1 MFSISS
7 ICYGIDAVIALI
19 FGVIYL
25 TRSQFMPYHS
35 LALAK
40 AWSEVE
46 PNTQTLILALMRAA
60 GGGFIATGIA
70 IIVLLCIPF
79 QAKEQWAIYS
89 VFFICFCSSFGSGY
103 ATYLVHNNTPGNP
116 PLKLSFVAVLLSL
129 VGLFCSIV

>member
-1 MFSISS
+1 MFLISS
-7 ICYGIDAVIALI
+7 ICYGVNAAIALV
-19 FGVIYL
+19 FGIIYL

-40 AWSEVE
+40 PWSEVE
-46 PNTQTLILALMRAA
+46 PNAQTLILALMRVA

-89 VFFICFCSSFGSGY
+89 IFVICFCSSCGSSY
-103 ATYLVHNNTPGNP
+103 ATFLVKNNTAGNP
-116 PLKLSFVAVLLSL
+116 PFKLSLGTVFLALI
-129 VGLFCSIV
+129 GFFCSIV